1 MEIRII
7 ENREVWESF
16 LSQCRQ
22 KSFLQSWS
30 WGKFSKLMDE
40 KIWRFGIFKNQ
51 ELVAIA
57 LVEKKIAKRGT
68 FLLVP
73 HGPVIKDFSN
83 TINILKIL
91 SKRLKELA
99 IEEKAIFAR
108 INPISERNKANIKI
122 FKELGFRN
130 APLQMHPEAS
140 WKLNLEPTETELW
153 SEMRKTT
160 KYLIRQ
166 GQKNQD
172 IIISKSTNV
181 EDIKLFSKFHNL
193 VSKRQN
199 FIPFSLEYLEKEFKA
214 FNQESEV
221 CLFFANY
228 RGEVAAGA
236 FVIFWSG
243 IGFYHHAISEPKFAK
258 LSIPYRL
265 LWEIIREAKKRGC
278 VLYDFWGFVDPKK
291 QPRHPWA
298 GPTLFKMGFGGQAY
312 EYVKTQDL
320 IISNKYWLTYAF
332 EKARKLKRRL

>member
-7 ENREVWESF
+7 ENKEIWEDF
-16 LSQCRQ
+16 LSQCQQ
-22 KSFLQSWS
+22 KSFLQSWG
-30 WGKFSKLMDE
+30 WGEFSKLMNE
-40 KIWRFGIFKNQ
+40 KIWRFGVFQNQ
-51 ELVAIA
+51 HLVAAA
-57 LVEKKIAKRGT
+57 LVEKKIAKRGI

-73 HGPVIKDFSN
+73 HGPVIKDSLDTHN
-83 TINILKIL
+83 VLKAL
-91 SKRLKELA
+91 TEKLTELA
-99 IEEKAIFAR
+99 IQEKAAFVR
-108 INPISERNKANIKI
+108 INPISERNETNIKI

-140 WKLNLEPTETELW
+140 WKLALEPTETEIW
-153 SEMRKTT
+153 SKMRKTT
-160 KYLIRQ
+160 RYLIKQ

-172 IIISKSTNV
+172 IVISKSTSL
-181 EDIKLFSKFHNL
+181 EDVKLFSKFHDL
-193 VSKRQN
+193 VSERQN

-243 IGFYHHAISEPKFAK
+243 IAFYHHAISEPKFAK

-265 LWEIIREAKKRGC
+265 LWEIIGEAKKCGC

-291 QPRHPWA
+291 QSRHPWA
-298 GPTLFKMGFGGQAY
+298 GPTLFKMGFGGQAH

-332 EKARKLKRRL
+332 EKARKLKRHL